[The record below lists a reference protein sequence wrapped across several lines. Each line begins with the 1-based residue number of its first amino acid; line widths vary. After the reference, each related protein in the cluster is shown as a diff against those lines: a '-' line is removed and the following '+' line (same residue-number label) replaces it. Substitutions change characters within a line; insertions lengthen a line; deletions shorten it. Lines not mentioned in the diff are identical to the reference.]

1 MILKNVSVLIDEIK
15 IQRRDGVLPYTAVV
29 EATVSRTRP
38 VLMAATTTILG
49 MIPLLFDIAFGGMA
63 ATIIFGLTFAT
74 LLTLF
79 VTPTLYVLFYKVK
92 IK

>member
-1 MILKNVSVLIDEIK
+1 M
-15 IQRRDGVLPYTAVV
+15 AVV

-63 ATIIFGLTFAT
+63 ATIIFRSDFCHTVYLVCNSGTVCIIL
-74 LLTLF
+74 
-79 VTPTLYVLFYKVK
+79 
-92 IK
+92 

>member
-1 MILKNVSVLIDEIK
+1 MKCGLMVLRFFLYVEHLGERSLAVTNIIRNVSGILFM
-15 IQRRDGVLPYTAVV
+15 
-29 EATVSRTRP
+29 

-79 VTPTLYVLFYKVK
+79 VTPALYVLFYKVK